1 MQKHFIHFRPFQEKP
16 GRTNSKPKFCVTR
29 GNKATQ
35 EALFNVGEGDVLVE
49 KYCDV
54 CAKNVNQKVK

>member
-1 MQKHFIHFRPFQEKP
+1 MQKHYKFRPFQEKP
-16 GRTNSKPKFCVTR
+16 GRANLKPKFCLIC

-35 EALFNVGEGDVLVE
+35 EALFNVDEGDVLE